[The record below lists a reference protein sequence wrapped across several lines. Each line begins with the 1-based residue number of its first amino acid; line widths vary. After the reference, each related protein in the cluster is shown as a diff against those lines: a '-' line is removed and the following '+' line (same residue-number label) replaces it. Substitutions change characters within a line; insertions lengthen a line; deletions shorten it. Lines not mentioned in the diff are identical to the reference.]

1 MNSPVIQVIIF
12 LVFRIKT
19 VIVIVANIVEFDF
32 PLLDGDSA
40 VNIQVFFNV
49 VLIVLRNVLF

>member
-19 VIVIVANIVEFDF
+19 VIVANIVEFDF